1 MDLAA
6 LWHVGSSWT
15 RDPIHVPCIGRWIL
29 NHRTTRE
36 APVIF
41 FIKSVSHFIFTVY
54 LMSPGYARDMRW
66 KSRYVLV
73 LRCTN
78 PANAIRCD
86 KCFVVVLI
94 GRSCL
99 TVWDPMGCSLACQD
113 PLSMGFLRQEY
124 WNGLPF
130 PSPGDLPD
138 PGVELDPC
146 IGRQILYH
154 WATREDCDKCCDGW
168 NWSFLIAAL
177 LTFGMDSCCGS
188 SGAHCKVVSIIL
200 GFYSLDVSNNLPPSC
215 HNQKCV

>member
-1 MDLAA
+1 MNPGGTTRKSASHKERSHMTVSCGIMWDLSLWCRDSLAVKHELYSVQAQLLWCMDLAA

-99 TVWDPMGCSLACQD
+99 TV
-113 PLSMGFLRQEY
+113 
-124 WNGLPF
+124 
-130 PSPGDLPD
+130 
-138 PGVELDPC
+138 
-146 IGRQILYH
+146 
-154 WATREDCDKCCDGW
+154 
-168 NWSFLIAAL
+168 
-177 LTFGMDSCCGS
+177 
-188 SGAHCKVVSIIL
+188 
-200 GFYSLDVSNNLPPSC
+200 
-215 HNQKCV
+215 